1 MIQNV
6 KPTNLQRISRLF
18 NTQILPNLASLVSIP
33 MLGLCERFHNVFYEH
48 QQKNLVF
55 LEGFAKPKG

>member
-33 MLGLCERFHNVFYEH
+33 MLGSVITVVEFHSVAVEI
-48 QQKNLVF
+48 Q
-55 LEGFAKPKG
+55 